1 MLPQSAAADEVLAAE
16 VSGIVN
22 AVYKTAEAGLW
33 AGDADRT
40 SAAEVAGL
48 VAAGEIAVARLAGR
62 VVGCVRVRTVA
73 EGVGEFGLLAAAPDV
88 QGAGVGREL
97 VRFAEDRCRALGYAR
112 MQLELLV
119 PRSFTHPSKEF
130 LATWYT
136 RLGYRLEEKSTIEQ
150 AYPHLA
156 PLLATPCDF
165 LVYRKDLKTGS

>member
-1 MLPQSAAADEVLAAE
+1 MLPRSAAADEVPAAE
-16 VSGIVN
+16 VATLVN
-22 AVYKTAEAGLW
+22 AVYATAEAGLW

-48 VAAGEIAVARLAGR
+48 VAAGEIAVARQAGR

-73 EGVGEFGLLAAAPDV
+73 DGVGEFGLLAAAPQL
-88 QGAGVGREL
+88 QGAGIGREL
-97 VRFAEDRCRALGYAR
+97 VRFAEDRCRALGRRR

-130 LATWYT
+130 LAAWYT
-136 RLGYRLEEKSTIEQ
+136 RLGYRLEEKSTIEE

-156 PLLATPCDF
+156 PLLATECDF
-165 LVYRKDLKTGS
+165 LVYRKDL